1 MQLTDMIKQIDKR
14 KNEVGK
20 VRDSIDHLLDEM
32 TALRDNCDEA
42 YECLQRASDALS
54 EQV

>member
-1 MQLTDMIKQIDKR
+1 
-14 KNEVGK
+14 
-20 VRDSIDHLLDEM
+20 M